1 MKNPPP
7 VGQLHPEDFVQQFHN
22 AHMFEEP
29 KEGDEYPTALG
40 SVLRHGKQFA
50 SGGSIK
56 KPVEDPATI
65 LRALA
70 LSRSITKGT

>member
-1 MKNPPP
+1 MKKPPP

-29 KEGDEYPTALG
+29 KEGEEYPTVAG
-40 SVLRHGKQFA
+40 CILRHAPHLA
-50 SGGSIK
+50 SGGSVK
-56 KPVEDPATI
+56 KPIDDPSI
-65 LRALA
+65 VLRALA